1 MKKTLRKILLVLLL
15 ILGGVSLLACK
26 KTGAIKSLVKDE
38 DAYMVQA
45 VSAANMSQGAATLN
59 SNASQVTL
67 ANSTGPQ
74 INQ

>member
-45 VSAANMSQGAATLN
+45 VSAANMSQA
-59 SNASQVTL
+59 Q
-67 ANSTGPQ
+67 Q
-74 INQ
+74 H